1 MIKVCILDYGSG
13 NVMSVQNLIQH
24 LKIKS
29 IVSNKN
35 SDIKNST
42 HIILPGVGAF
52 GESIKKLKKKID
64 IKYLE
69 KEILVKKKPFL
80 GICVGM
86 QLLADT
92 GEEFGKHK
100 GLGWI
105 KGQVVKLKSKS
116 RFDTKRLSLSIKL
129 EVSIKLCVFKKL
141 SPFTF

>member
-52 GESIKKLKKKID
+52 GESIKKLKKKN
-64 IKYLE
+64 
-69 KEILVKKKPFL
+69 
-80 GICVGM
+80 
-86 QLLADT
+86 
-92 GEEFGKHK
+92 
-100 GLGWI
+100 
-105 KGQVVKLKSKS
+105 
-116 RFDTKRLSLSIKL
+116 
-129 EVSIKLCVFKKL
+129 
-141 SPFTF
+141 

>member
-64 IKYLE
+64 LNLKKFDE
-69 KEILVKKKPFL
+69 KLFRNPYILRS
-80 GICVGM
+80 
-86 QLLADT
+86 Q
-92 GEEFGKHK
+92 
-100 GLGWI
+100 
-105 KGQVVKLKSKS
+105 
-116 RFDTKRLSLSIKL
+116 
-129 EVSIKLCVFKKL
+129 
-141 SPFTF
+141 